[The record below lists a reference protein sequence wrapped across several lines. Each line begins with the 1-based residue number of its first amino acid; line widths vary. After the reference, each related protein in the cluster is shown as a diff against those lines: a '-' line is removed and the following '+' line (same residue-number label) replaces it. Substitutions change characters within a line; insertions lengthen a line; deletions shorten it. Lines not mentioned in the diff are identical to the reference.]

1 MEQETNGFRPARLS
15 WVLAFGTGAMVVAM
29 LFLLWLRADLRHVE
43 QIDTPQPLMP
53 VEMEYAAG
61 ATTGG
66 GVLRIEGFVRQKG
79 LEPSVFDCTVALVYE
94 DGTARALPTR
104 MLYSGQYH
112 IFPVRQ
118 IASSGVLA
126 IADLADLPAGTPEIV
141 FLCRHDGMV
150 ANVYTNVMAEVEKTA

>member
-1 MEQETNGFRPARLS
+1 MAFARQGCRGCWRLARVPWLLLCFFCSGFGLIYAMWSRL
-15 WVLAFGTGAMVVAM
+15 
-29 LFLLWLRADLRHVE
+29 
-43 QIDTPQPLMP
+43 TPQPLMP

-94 DGTARALPTR
+94 DGTALALPTR

>member
-61 ATTGG
+61 ATTDG

-94 DGTARALPTR
+94 DGTALALPTR
-104 MLYSGQYH
+104 MLRSGGYGV
-112 IFPVRQ
+112 FPGRQ
-118 IASSGVLA
+118 MASSGVLSVVPVSELRQGA
-126 IADLADLPAGTPEIV
+126 PEIV
-141 FLCRHDGMV
+141 FLCHHDGMQANLYTGERVRIEV
-150 ANVYTNVMAEVEKTA
+150 A